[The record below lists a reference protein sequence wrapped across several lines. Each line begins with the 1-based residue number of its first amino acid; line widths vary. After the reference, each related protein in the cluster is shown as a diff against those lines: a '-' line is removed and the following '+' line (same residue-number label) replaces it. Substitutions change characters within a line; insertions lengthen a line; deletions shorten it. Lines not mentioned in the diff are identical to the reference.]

1 MNVEAIRMLANDAN
15 LKIDNATLKF
25 AELLAERCAVIA
37 ERCGDGGETAER
49 IRDYFEIANFTPRE
63 LL

>member
-15 LKIDNATLKF
+15 VKIDSAMLKF

-37 ERCGDGGETAER
+37 ERCQVGDEVADR
-49 IRDYFEIANFTPRE
+49 IRDYFEIADFTPKQSG
-63 LL
+63 